1 MEIRVK
7 VFHYDVFTTTPGKG
21 NPAGVVL
28 NSDALSTEQMQ
39 LIAAQTGF
47 TETTFVS
54 RLNESVP
61 RFRYFSPK
69 SEMNLCGH
77 GTIAAWTALQEQN
90 FNSERN
96 QLIETKIGRLNIGE
110 VRTPKGIQVQMQ
122 QGVAQFSPFESD
134 LIPVLESIGIK
145 LEQVDKRFPIVYGST
160 GNWTLILPVKRLKD
174 FLDMQPDNKQFSSVL
189 KQFPEASIHPICL
202 ETYLAEAD
210 MHGRHFSAT
219 QSGTKEDPV
228 TGTASGVMG
237 AYYAKYINPQSWE
250 RHIFRVEQ
258 GHEME
263 REGLVEVTV
272 NYIAKN
278 WEVMIA
284 GVCVRTT
291 SRILII

>member
-1 MEIRVK
+1 
-7 VFHYDVFTTTPGKG
+7 
-21 NPAGVVL
+21 
-28 NSDALSTEQMQ
+28 MQ

-122 QGVAQFSPFESD
+122 QGVAQFS
-134 LIPVLESIGIK
+134 
-145 LEQVDKRFPIVYGST
+145 
-160 GNWTLILPVKRLKD
+160 
-174 FLDMQPDNKQFSSVL
+174 SVL

-237 AYYAKYINPQSWE
+237 AYYAKYINPQSWG
-250 RHIFRVEQ
+250 RHTFRVEQ
-258 GHEME
+258 GHEMK

-284 GVCVRTT
+284 GVCVRKT